1 MTTTAHVTLTGQDL
15 EDARVIVQTAIAFA
29 TTGSPGYE
37 VDDLILL
44 LKACNTLGYVGG
56 FDEGHPAN
64 ESMFLEC
71 IGEFSGHVLDDLTY
85 VTRHHADWFEGVAET
100 DERSFSEQ
108 DQARYH
114 RSEVARAPRAPR
126 ARGVVTAG
134 GAPAPTPR
142 RALSTET
149 RRDGVSVTAA
159 KKTRSPDFRKVACGV

>member
-114 RSEVARAPRAPR
+114 RSEVARARRVLPAL
-126 ARGVVTAG
+126 G
-134 GAPAPTPR
+134 G
-142 RALSTET
+142 
-149 RRDGVSVTAA
+149 
-159 KKTRSPDFRKVACGV
+159 